1 MSESGQAFERDKVI
15 KIISSVITKVGAQEL
30 ISRETLYKE
39 LHDLHDIIES
49 ARKEIGYAAPGDIK
63 DTYIPTA
70 TDELDEV
77 VSETAKATGEIMDCC
92 DIVQTAM
99 ASFSG
104 PEADKIN
111 AAVMRIYEACSFQDI
126 TGQRVRKVIKTLR
139 EIDTKVDALLRIM
152 GIKSSG
158 KQMEKKISVEDEK
171 SLLNGPQLPGSGGVS
186 QADIDKLLEEF
197 G

>member
-1 MSESGQAFERDKVI
+1 MSEPAQAFEREKVI
-15 KIISSVITKVGAQEL
+15 KIISSVITKVGAQDV

-39 LHDLHDIIES
+39 LRDLHDIIDS
-49 ARKEIGYAAPGDIK
+49 ARREIGYAAPADIK
-63 DTYIPTA
+63 DTHIPTA

-92 DIVQTAM
+92 DIVQMAL

-104 PEADKIN
+104 SEADKAT

-126 TGQRVRKVIKTLR
+126 TGQRVRKVIKTLK
-139 EIDTKVDALLRIM
+139 EIDAKVDTLLRIM
-152 GIKSSG
+152 GIKTTG
-158 KQMEKKISVEDEK
+158 KAIEKKVSVEDEK
-171 SLLNGPQLPGSGGVS
+171 SLLNGPQLPSGGGVS
-186 QADIDKLLEEF
+186 QADIDRILEEF